1 MDQRVVECVP
11 NFSEGRDRAKIKQI
25 TDAIESVPGVRLLD
39 VDPGADTNRTVVTFV
54 GDADAVAEGAFQAIA
69 KAAQLIDM
77 SQHHGAHPRMGATD
91 VCPFIPIAGATM
103 DDCAAIARQVGE
115 RVGRELDIPV
125 YLYEAAATRPERTNL
140 AAIRRGEYEGLVEKL
155 RDPDW
160 APDFGPAR
168 FNPKAGATVIGAREF
183 LIAYNVTLNTRDK
196 ALATDIAFELREKG
210 RVARAATSSS
220 NFSKGRILT
229 YRENAYPCGNCDFV
243 GGTFAE
249 TAGHCREAHGYD
261 LENLL
266 RLNDVDPSNPL
277 AGRKVYRAGKFTH
290 CKAIGWYVDQ
300 YKRAQIS
307 INLTNYK
314 TTPPHLVLEEA
325 RRLAVQRGLVV
336 TGSEVVG
343 LIPYPAL
350 LEAGRYY
357 LRAQGK
363 SPFVPIPDI
372 LQAAV
377 FSMGLSDIAPFDIAK
392 KVIGLPREFSNGLAA
407 MTVRDFTD
415 EVSRDTP
422 APGGGSVAAL
432 AGALGA
438 ALASMV
444 ANLWQDKVE
453 SPASRTALLEA
464 AETAQRAK
472 DQLVLAVD
480 EDTNAFTAY
489 LDARRLPANT
499 PEEQAH
505 REASMQLGLKLAVNV
520 PYQTALA
527 SYAAMQSAW
536 TVVEHGNVNSLTD
549 GAVGAQ
555 IGYTGVRGAI
565 WNVLINLK
573 DITDPA
579 FVRDMRNTCGSLLE
593 DAHALLTLVTQH
605 VDRRLVEMIDA
616 AR

>member
-1 MDQRVVECVP
+1 MEQCLVECVP
-11 NFSEGRDRAKIKQI
+11 NFSEGRDRVKIKQI
-25 TDAIESVPGVRLLD
+25 TDAIEAVSGVTLLD

-54 GDADAVAEGAFQAIA
+54 GEADAVAEGAFQAIA
-69 KAAQLIDM
+69 KAAQVLDM

-91 VCPFIPIAGATM
+91 VCPFIPIAGLTM
-103 DDCAAIARQVGE
+103 DDCAALARTVGE
-115 RVGRELDIPV
+115 RVGRELEIPV
-125 YLYEAAATRPERTNL
+125 YLYEAAATRPARKNL

-210 RVARAATSSS
+210 RVARGATPSS
-220 NFSKGRILT
+220 NYSRGRILI
-229 YRENAYPCGNCDFV
+229 YRENAYPCGNCEFV
-243 GGTFAE
+243 GGTFGE
-249 TAGHCREAHGYD
+249 TVGHCREAHGYD

-266 RLNDVDPSNPL
+266 RLNDLDPSHL
-277 AGRKVYRAGKFTH
+277 LEGRKVYRAGKFTH
-290 CKAIGWYVDQ
+290 CKAIGWYVDE

-357 LRAQGK
+357 LKAQGK

-377 FSMGLSDIAPFDIAK
+377 FSMGLSDIAPFDLAK
-392 KVIGLPREFSNGLAA
+392 KVIGLPRGFTHGLAA

-453 SPASRTALLEA
+453 SPASAAALLEA
-464 AETAQRAK
+464 AEAAQRVK
-472 DQLVLAVD
+472 EQLILAVD

-489 LDARRLPANT
+489 MEARRLAANT
-499 PEEQAH
+499 PEEQAY
-505 REASMQLGLKLAVNV
+505 REANMQLGLKRAVNV

-527 SYAAMQSAW
+527 GFVAMQSAW
-536 TVVEHGNVNSLTD
+536 AVVEHGNVNSLTD

-555 IGYTGVRGAI
+555 IGYAGVRGAI

-579 FVRDMRNTCGSLLE
+579 FVRDMRDACGSLLE
-593 DAHALLTLVTQH
+593 DAHALLTQVTQH